1 MRSHTLMT
9 RYLAPVL
16 FGLCALLAACGGLG
30 GGGGGT
36 SATPTHVHVGHGT
49 PRPTITPGGPT
60 LTPKPTHTH
69 APTITPGG
77 PTVTRGPTHTPGGPT
92 RTPTPTILP
101 GSVPELFVRI
111 AGNDGNDGLSPA
123 TAVQTLSRALKMV
136 APGSTVYV
144 GPGQYSG
151 MVTVHNFGGTSGFPL
166 RLVADTKGTHTG
178 DAAGPVELN
187 AGGAV
192 SSMLIENSTNVIVDG
207 FTLTGAMPQVLPKK
221 LTASAIELR
230 AGSDHSTVRNCVII
244 GNGPADGMRIRASG
258 VLVFNN
264 LISNIFHGVEI
275 SGSVTGVTLINNTIA
290 ISGATGISL
299 TLNAGI
305 APSGTILKNNIIQ
318 ESHKVSILVD
328 QGPPSAL
335 QGYDSAFN
343 LVFQPNF
350 GTNQERDYLPIRAR
364 GANDINDDAQFV
376 RSSGG
381 DFHLK
386 PTSPAIDAGDD
397 NIDSTLLNELF
408 MRSTT
413 ADGKPDKSP
422 VDIGY
427 HYPAR

>member
-1 MRSHTLMT
+1 MQRL
-9 RYLAPVL
+9 YVVL
-16 FGLCALLAACGGLG
+16 FGCCLLVAGCGGIG
-30 GGGGGT
+30 GGGGPA
-36 SATPTHVHVGHGT
+36 ATPTHVHVGHGT

-60 LTPKPTHTH
+60 FTPKPTHTRV
-69 APTITPGG
+69 PTITPGG
-77 PTVTRGPTHTPGGPT
+77 PTLTPHPTKTPGGPT
-92 RTPTPTILP
+92 RTPTATIIP
-101 GSVPELFVRI
+101 GSVPQLFVRI
-111 AGNDGNDGLSPA
+111 SGNDGNDGQSPD

-136 APGSTVYV
+136 APGTTVYV

-151 MVTVHNFGGTSGFPL
+151 LVTVHGFGATAGFPL

-178 DAAGPVELN
+178 DAPGPVELD

-192 SSMLIENSTNVIVDG
+192 SSMIIENSTNVVVDG

-244 GNGPADGMRIRASG
+244 GNGQADGMRIRASG
-258 VLVFNN
+258 VLAFNN
-264 LISNIFHGVEI
+264 LITNIFHGVEI

-290 ISGATGISL
+290 ITGGTGVSL
-299 TLNAGI
+299 TLNAGA

-328 QGPPSAL
+328 QGPPTAL
-335 QGYDSAFN
+335 QGYDSSFN

-350 GTNQERDYLPIRAR
+350 GTNQDRDYLPIRAR
-364 GANDINDDAQFV
+364 GANDINEDAQFV

-397 NIDSTLLNELF
+397 NIDSTLLNTLF

-413 ADGKPDKSP
+413 SDGKPDKSP

-427 HYPAR
+427 HYPVR